1 MPVPSHPSVPS
12 VPNFRSYL
20 PLSAPL
26 ALPHMQ
32 APLSRTWMWT
42 SFDTSH
48 HRHNRT
54 HHRSL
59 TYLKP
64 LRTTSLLVCKLC
76 QWKDV
81 EATLSNQYRR
91 SDPDCLL
98 LAYLRAPGDGTT
110 QVQAAALIL
119 EELIDSIEDIS
130 TTTSLVVRYVQAQR
144 RWTDRFNSAVNS
156 LETLLGTVDS
166 IQ

>member
-1 MPVPSHPSVPS
+1 
-12 VPNFRSYL
+12 
-20 PLSAPL
+20 
-26 ALPHMQ
+26 
-32 APLSRTWMWT
+32 
-42 SFDTSH
+42 
-48 HRHNRT
+48 
-54 HHRSL
+54 
-59 TYLKP
+59 
-64 LRTTSLLVCKLC
+64 
-76 QWKDV
+76 
-81 EATLSNQYRR
+81 
-91 SDPDCLL
+91 LL

-119 EELIDSIEDIS
+119 EELIDGIEDIS